1 MLCFGSC
8 TGQGFFLSLK
18 LFLVFFFRTCESDG
32 KCLPVIPSMFMDMY
46 GILVGFY
53 GKCIVNI
60 ADIDPMGWVK
70 VRLNF
75 TNKHLDET

>member
-1 MLCFGSC
+1 MY
-8 TGQGFFLSLK
+8 GQTIHVYGY
-18 LFLVFFFRTCESDG
+18 
-32 KCLPVIPSMFMDMY
+32 MY
-46 GILVGFY
+46 GILVADFY